1 MSDGTIRVLLVCL
14 GNICRSPMAE
24 GVMKMQVEQMG
35 LSHRF
40 FIDSAGTAGYH
51 AGEMADRRTLA
62 VLDREGAPRP
72 GLSRRVEDADF
83 TRFDWI
89 LAMDQANLRDLQ
101 NRAPVDGRA
110 RLALALE
117 PTGGGEVPDPYYG
130 GHDGFETVF
139 QLLDASM
146 RVWIERMCPW

>member
-35 LSHRF
+35 LSERF

-72 GLSRRVEDADF
+72 GLSRRVEDVDF
-83 TRFDWI
+83 MRFDWI

-101 NRAPVDGRA
+101 NRAPAEGHA
-110 RLALALE
+110 RIALALE
-117 PTGGGEVPDPYYG
+117 PIGGGEVPDPDYG
-130 GHDGFETVF
+130 SHDGFETVF

-146 RVWIERMCPW
+146 RVWIERMSG